1 MLTLIALL
9 CYGVWGLLI
18 PVQEGTNFCMSD
30 DYAMH
35 TLVQGS
41 YKFEVH
47 KNETNRRPVGVT
59 VVIINPVGMEELRSE
74 QKPIGQF
81 SFTSS
86 RAGEYQICLNTN
98 SSFFTSKR
106 TLYLTINI
114 ATGSGNKI
122 EEREE
127 NEAPEKFLHRLEQK
141 MHQIQMEQD
150 YYMERHAELL
160 HTESS
165 NAHRIIL
172 FNVIQILVVLGFGY
186 LQLRQ
191 FVKFLKL
198 RKII

>member
-1 MLTLIALL
+1 
-9 CYGVWGLLI
+9 
-18 PVQEGTNFCMSD
+18 MSD
-30 DYAMH
+30 DYAVN

-59 VVIINPVGMEELRSE
+59 VVIINPTGGEELRSE

-86 RAGEYQICLNTN
+86 KAGEYQICLNTN

-106 TLYLTINI
+106 TLYLTINV
-114 ATGSGNKI
+114 ATGIGNKI

-127 NEAPEKFLHRLEQK
+127 NEAPERFLHRLEQK
-141 MHQIQMEQD
+141 MHQIQKEQD

-160 HTESS
+160 RTEAS
-165 NAHRIIL
+165 NAHRIIF
-172 FNVIQILVVLGFGY
+172 FNTLQILVVVGFGY
-186 LQLRQ
+186 IQLHQ
-191 FVKFLKL
+191 FVRFLKM